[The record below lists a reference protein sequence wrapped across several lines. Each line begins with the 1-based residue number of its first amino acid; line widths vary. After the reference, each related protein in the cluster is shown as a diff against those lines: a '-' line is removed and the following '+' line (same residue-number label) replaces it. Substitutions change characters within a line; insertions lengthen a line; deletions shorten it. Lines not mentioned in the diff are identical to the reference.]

1 MTYKGVDINF
11 YRTILDNSL
20 FVTSMSDVKK
30 PTWIELFFWNGDYH
44 RPIFLSCNVVTY
56 AYTDSP

>member
-30 PTWIELFFWNGDYH
+30 PTWIELFFFGTET
-44 RPIFLSCNVVTY
+44 IIGLSSYLVTL
-56 AYTDSP
+56 